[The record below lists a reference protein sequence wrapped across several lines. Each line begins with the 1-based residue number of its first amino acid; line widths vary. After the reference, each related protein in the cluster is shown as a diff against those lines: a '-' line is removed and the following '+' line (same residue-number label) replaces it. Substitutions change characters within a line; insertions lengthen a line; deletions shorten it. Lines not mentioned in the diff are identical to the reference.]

1 MYKCLLSL
9 YYVVEFVYNLSICYY
24 FITVIFD
31 KQSSFIVISPV
42 SRNWPMRDRKVIG
55 HKVYVVIG
63 KWMPMCKSLCV
74 VT

>member
-1 MYKCLLSL
+1 MLLQILCYLSFKP
-9 YYVVEFVYNLSICYY
+9 EKSINNKNNLMPMLPG
-24 FITVIFD
+24 VMLLD
-31 KQSSFIVISPV
+31 ISPV